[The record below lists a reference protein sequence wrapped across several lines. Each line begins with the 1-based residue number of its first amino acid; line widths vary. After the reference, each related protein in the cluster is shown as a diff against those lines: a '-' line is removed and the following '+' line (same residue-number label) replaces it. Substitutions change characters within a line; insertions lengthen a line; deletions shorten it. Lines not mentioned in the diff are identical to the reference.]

1 MKKVL
6 FSAVIFCMSSLLFA
20 QNSEEKA
27 KEILF
32 RVGEFPLLESFYAT
46 FVKGDPGLISKDE
59 LSETKVLYLPTL
71 SLDYMYY
78 KFSEKNFG
86 LGFSVGFGIP
96 EWRKKTSEN
105 VIEYDVTYQL
115 TILAKTRYI
124 MLKKEKIRL
133 FGELGFGFS
142 GLIARNRFNPMP
154 FAGKFTPIGIMFGSK
169 DIFGSAELSLGS
181 EGSTLVVGCGW
192 RF

>member
-1 MKKVL
+1 MIFL
-6 FSAVIFCMSSLLFA
+6 SAYKTTSFITSFWIA
-20 QNSEEKA
+20 
-27 KEILF
+27 EI
-32 RVGEFPLLESFYAT
+32 
-46 FVKGDPGLISKDE
+46 
-59 LSETKVLYLPTL
+59 
-71 SLDYMYY
+71 
-78 KFSEKNFG
+78 
-86 LGFSVGFGIP
+86 
-96 EWRKKTSEN
+96 
-105 VIEYDVTYQL
+105 
-115 TILAKTRYI
+115 
-124 MLKKEKIRL
+124 KEKIRL